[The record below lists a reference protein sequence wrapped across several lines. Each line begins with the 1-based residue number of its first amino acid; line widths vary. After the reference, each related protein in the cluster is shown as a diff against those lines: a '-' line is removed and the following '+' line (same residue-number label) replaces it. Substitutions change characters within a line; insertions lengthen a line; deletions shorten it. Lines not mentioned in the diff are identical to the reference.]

1 MNTREQP
8 QAAPSVPFWAAQMTR
23 HLDDLRTRSYEGATT
38 REQREAVFGAA
49 VTLVSD
55 TVQRALQA
63 ANAGFLDGHGTV
75 AFSGVAPDGSG
86 GAAASWELRWPA
98 QQQTSGRLQPGPV
111 APVQVIAIFPRGWTH
126 GHLRGRR
133 LGNWPLQ
140 VTSASD
146 VAGLEPVI
154 GAIIAAELHEV
165 IYESAGTWQVASGY
179 SAAAAELGDR
189 RLADLRRRPV
199 TAQALS
205 ARAAGSRAY
214 QLKGRI
220 GRGEELHGLMAGDL
234 AAAPLVHLAA
244 AHGPGFPGLRRRALC
259 LQRGAAGQSGRA
271 VHPARDSACRADPAR
286 GGTCPEGDPSRRGRR
301 HAARHQ
307 GRYPCARPHRG
318 CLPAA
323 GGQSAV
329 SPPTRHRPGSAA
341 RGGGTPALAGPRP

>member
-23 HLDDLRTRSYEGATT
+23 HLDDLRTSSYEGATT
-38 REQREAVFGAA
+38 REQREAVFGTA

-86 GAAASWELRWPA
+86 GAAASWELRWQA

-179 SAAAAELGDR
+179 SAAAAELGDQ
-189 RLADLRRRPV
+189 RLADLRP
-199 TAQALS
+199 
-205 ARAAGSRAY
+205 
-214 QLKGRI
+214 
-220 GRGEELHGLMAGDL
+220 
-234 AAAPLVHLAA
+234 
-244 AHGPGFPGLRRRALC
+244 
-259 LQRGAAGQSGRA
+259 
-271 VHPARDSACRADPAR
+271 
-286 GGTCPEGDPSRRGRR
+286 
-301 HAARHQ
+301 
-307 GRYPCARPHRG
+307 
-318 CLPAA
+318 
-323 GGQSAV
+323 
-329 SPPTRHRPGSAA
+329 
-341 RGGGTPALAGPRP
+341 AGP